1 MEDTMQVI
9 ERTLNELD
17 TTNFQTL
24 PPINLNDDYSL
35 DVRELVKS
43 LALARQDFD
52 DITKDKV
59 NPHFRSAY
67 ASLDSIIPAVDLDL
81 AKHGLIVVQLLKPFN
96 NELQFFTTKLIHG
109 ESGQHIS
116 STVTIPTLKTLDSK
130 VLQAF
135 GSNITYLRRYMVVCM
150 LFLCT
155 GEGDDDGESATAPLP
170 VAVSNGSVAKVSVTP
185 KQAPKS
191 ITAPTGDTND
201 NGEAKADKEDFIK
214 LKKTR
219 EELEISQEEAADIL
233 KGMGISRPSEIPKSM
248 VDKVIENY
256 REYDNARQ

>member
-1 MEDTMQVI
+1 MQVI

-17 TTNFQTL
+17 TTNFQPL
-24 PPINLNDDYSL
+24 PPTNLDDDYSL

-52 DITKDKV
+52 DITKDKA
-59 NPHFRSAY
+59 NPHFRSSY

-96 NELQFFTTKLIHG
+96 NELQYFTTKLIHG

-135 GSNITYLRRYMVVCM
+135 GSTITYLRRYMVVCM

-155 GEGDDDGESATAPLP
+155 GEGDDDGESDTAPVP
-170 VAVSNGSVAKVSVTP
+170 VAASNGSVAKVSVTP

-191 ITAPTGDTND
+191 IPAVAAKTAEPAQGHRMV
-201 NGEAKADKEDFIK
+201 
-214 LKKTR
+214 LKRLR
-219 EELEISQEEAADIL
+219 EELDVTPEEAREIL
-233 KGMGISRPSEIPKSM
+233 KDMGIEHPSAIPVERTEEVAK
-248 VDKVIENY
+248 KY
-256 REYDNARQ
+256 REYANARQ